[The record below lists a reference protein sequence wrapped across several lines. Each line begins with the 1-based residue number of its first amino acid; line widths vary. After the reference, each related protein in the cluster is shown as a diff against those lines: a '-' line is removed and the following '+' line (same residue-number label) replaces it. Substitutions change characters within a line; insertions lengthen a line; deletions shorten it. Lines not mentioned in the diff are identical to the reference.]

1 MVGGGG
7 KCVCGSE
14 RGRGGG
20 ATVIPLFSSVS
31 SALEVVRL
39 ANKTYRDDETTYFV
53 RWLGG
58 FAAAS
63 SAIFI
68 ALVFL
73 INMLINLYVN

>member
-1 MVGGGG
+1 MCLWVGT
-7 KCVCGSE
+7 
-14 RGRGGG
+14 RAWRGG

-31 SALEVVRL
+31 STLEVVRL